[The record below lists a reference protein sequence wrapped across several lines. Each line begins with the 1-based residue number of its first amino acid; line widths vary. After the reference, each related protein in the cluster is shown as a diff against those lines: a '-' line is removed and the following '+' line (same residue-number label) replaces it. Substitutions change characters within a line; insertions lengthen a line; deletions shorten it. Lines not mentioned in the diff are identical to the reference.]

1 MKLKHK
7 KLIDKSYWKYA
18 HLFEI
23 CPKVPCLYYLMGIP
37 ALFYKIVG
45 YTNIHFYKYPRLIFM
60 KSHYNYY
67 AFKIAQDSTGKEI
80 IVTMILI
87 NGLDSKSY
95 RYVFQ

>member
-7 KLIDKSYWKYA
+7 KLIDKSYWKYT
-18 HLFEI
+18 HLSEA
-23 CPKVPCLYYLMGIP
+23 KVPDIYYLMGIP

-45 YTNIHFYKYPRLIFM
+45 YTNIHFYKYSRLIFANF
-60 KSHYNYY
+60 HYNCY

-80 IVTMILI
+80 IVTMIMI
-87 NGLDSKSY
+87 NGFDSKSY